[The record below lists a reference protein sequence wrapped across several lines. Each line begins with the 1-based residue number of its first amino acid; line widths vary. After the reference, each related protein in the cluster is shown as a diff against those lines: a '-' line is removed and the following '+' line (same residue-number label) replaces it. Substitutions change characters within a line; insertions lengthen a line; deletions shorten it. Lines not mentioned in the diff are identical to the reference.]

1 MTWEKRVLPARRG
14 RRALQEKGDEKEMP
28 ICGGLPPGGVGPLL
42 PPFWAARSPEGREG
56 RGMRNTGENDKRRSL
71 WSIKRTRDSFRN
83 TPRR

>member
-42 PPFWAARSPEGREG
+42 PLCGTLPRGEGR
-56 RGMRNTGENDKRRSL
+56 TGGGGWKKNNERRKL
-71 WSIKRTRDSFRN
+71 KWIIKRTMKKSGN